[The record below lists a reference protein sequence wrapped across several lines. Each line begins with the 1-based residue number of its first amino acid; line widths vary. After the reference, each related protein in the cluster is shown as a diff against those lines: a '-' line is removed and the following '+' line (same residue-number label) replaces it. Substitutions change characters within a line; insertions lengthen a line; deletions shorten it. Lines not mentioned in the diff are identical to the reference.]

1 MQTPEAILAGLDA
14 EQRQA
19 ATTLS
24 GPVRILAG
32 AGTGKTRAITH
43 RIAYGVATGVYN
55 PYNVLAVT
63 FTARAAAEMRSRLRD
78 LGAHGVQ
85 ARTFHAAALS
95 QLQYFWPH
103 AVGGDM
109 PRLVEYKTH
118 LIMEAAQRLR
128 MTTDKATIR
137 DLAGEIEWAKFNML
151 TPQTYQ
157 QRAVDRIMPAG
168 WELIA
173 VSRLFQAY
181 EDLKSDR
188 GLIDFEDVL
197 LIMVGILESE
207 PRIAATVRKQ
217 YRIFLVDEFQDV
229 SPLQYRL
236 LKGWLGDRDD
246 LCVVGDT
253 SQTIY
258 SFTGATSDYLLDFVN
273 DFPNAQ
279 HTKLIRDYR
288 STPQIVDLANRLLQE
303 RTRAHRPSLPRW
315 PEPLELVS
323 QRDSGP
329 EPVFAECTHE
339 QAEAEWVADQ
349 LRQLLAAGHRGSDM
363 AILFRTNAQSAIFE
377 QVLSDAGISY
387 QVRGAERFFNRR
399 EVRDGILQLRA
410 AAKVDDG
417 IAGTEVV
424 TRIKDVLA
432 SLGYT
437 PAAPQQSGAVRER
450 WESLNA
456 IVNLAEDLVE
466 ARGNQVTIELVV
478 AELDER
484 ASHQHAPVM
493 DGVTLASIHSAK
505 GLEWDT
511 VFLVGLTE
519 GLMPISFATEDKNVD
534 EERRL
539 FYVGITRAKTR
550 LMLSWSLA
558 RSATGRANRRPSRF
572 LQAIRPATTQTAS
585 KSTERAPR
593 TRRVK
598 VAKCRTCGEVL
609 SSGAERK
616 IGRCDACP
624 PTYNQDLFDELVS
637 WRKDVSTTDKVPAFV
652 VFTDATLVAIAEQL
666 PTDLQQ
672 LRKLPGIGPKKLERY
687 GEAVLAILS
696 SGNAT
701 QQPGLG
707 STSKD

>member
-1 MQTPEAILAGLDA
+1 MQNPEDILAGLDA

-19 ATTLS
+19 ATALA

-85 ARTFHAAALS
+85 AKTFHAAALS
-95 QLQYFWPH
+95 QLQYFWQQ

-109 PRLVEYKTH
+109 PRLVEHKTH

-128 MTTDKATIR
+128 MSTDKATIR

-157 QRAVDRIMPAG
+157 QQAATRSMPAG
-168 WELIA
+168 WDLIA
-173 VSRLFQAY
+173 VTRLFQAY

-197 LIMVGILESE
+197 LIMVGIMESE
-207 PRIAATVRKQ
+207 PRIAATVRNQ

-236 LKGWLGDRDD
+236 LRAWLGDRDD

-258 SFTGATSDYLLDFVN
+258 SFTGATADYLLDFGQQ
-273 DFPNAQ
+273 FPNATQ
-279 HTKLIRDYR
+279 IKLIRDYR
-288 STPQIVDLANRLLQE
+288 STPQIVDLANRLLTE
-303 RTRAHRPSLPRW
+303 RTRADRPSLPRW
-315 PEPLELVS
+315 PEPLELLS
-323 QRDSGP
+323 QREAGP
-329 EPVFAECTHE
+329 EPMFAECSHD
-339 QAEAEWVADQ
+339 QAESEWVTGQ
-349 LRQLLAAGHRGSDM
+349 IKQLLDAGHKGADI
-363 AILFRTNAQSAIFE
+363 AVLFRTNAQSAAFE
-377 QVLSDAGISY
+377 QHLSDAGISY

-410 AAKVDDG
+410 AAKSADG
-417 IAGTEVV
+417 VVGSEVV
-424 TRIKDVLA
+424 SRIKDVLA

-437 PAAPQQSGAVRER
+437 VQAPQQSGAVRER

-456 IVNLAEDLVE
+456 IVNLAQDLVA
-466 ARGNQVTIELVV
+466 ARGQQVTLDLVV

-505 GLEWDT
+505 GLEWDA

-550 LMLSWSLA
+550 LYCSWALS
-558 RSATGRANRRPSRF
+558 RSAGGRASRRPSRF
-572 LQAIRPATTQTAS
+572 LKAIRSTTTKTTGDGGPKPQRTS
-585 KSTERAPR
+585 RA
-593 TRRVK
+593 K
-598 VAKCRTCGEVL
+598 VAKCRTCGAIL
-609 SSGAERK
+609 TTGAERK
-616 IGRCDACP
+616 VGRCDDCP
-624 PTYNQDLFDELVS
+624 PTYDPEIFDRLVN
-637 WRKDVSTTDKVPAFV
+637 WRKAISTADKVPAFV
-652 VFTDATLVAIAEQL
+652 VFTDATLVAIAEKM
-666 PTDLQQ
+666 PSDLTQ
-672 LRKLPGIGPKKLERY
+672 LRQLPGIGPKKLERY
-687 GEAVLAILS
+687 GDEVLAILS
-696 SGNAT
+696 S
-701 QQPGLG
+701 
-707 STSKD
+707 

>member
-1 MQTPEAILAGLDA
+1 MQNPEDILAGLDA

-19 ATTLS
+19 ATALH

-95 QLQYFWPH
+95 QLQYFWQH

-109 PRLVEYKTH
+109 PRLVEHKTH

-128 MTTDKATIR
+128 MSTDKATIR

-151 TPQTYQ
+151 TPQTYHQ
-157 QRAVDRIMPAG
+157 QASHRLMPAG
-168 WELIA
+168 WDLIA
-173 VSRLFQAY
+173 VTRLFQAY

-197 LIMVGILESE
+197 LITVGILESE

-236 LKGWLGDRDD
+236 LKAWLGDRDD

-258 SFTGATSDYLLDFVN
+258 SFTGATADFLLDFGQE
-273 DFPNAQ
+273 FPEATQ
-279 HTKLIRDYR
+279 IKLIRDYR
-288 STPQIVDLANRLLQE
+288 STPQIVELANRLLLE
-303 RTRAHRPSLPRW
+303 RTKAHRTGMPRW

-323 QRDSGP
+323 QRESGP
-329 EPVFAECTHE
+329 APVFAECTHD
-339 QAEAEWVADQ
+339 QAEAEWVAEQ
-349 LRQLLAAGHRGSDM
+349 IQQLLTTGHKGSDM
-363 AILFRTNAQSAIFE
+363 AILFRTNAQSATYE

-410 AAKVDDG
+410 AAKSAEGV
-417 IAGTEVV
+417 AGGDVV

-437 PAAPQQSGAVRER
+437 PVAPQQSGAVRER

-466 ARGNQVTIELVV
+466 ARGDQVTLDVVV

-505 GLEWDT
+505 GLEWES
-511 VFLVGLTE
+511 VFLVGLTD

-550 LMLSWSLA
+550 LFLSWSLS
-558 RSATGRANRRPSRF
+558 RSAGGRASRRPSRF
-572 LQAIRPATTQTAS
+572 LQAIRAPKTQTSAT
-585 KSTERAPR
+585 STSRQTRPR
-593 TRRVK
+593 GAK
-598 VAKCRTCGEVL
+598 VAKCRTCGEIL
-609 SSGAERK
+609 STGAERK
-616 IGRCDACP
+616 IGRCQECP
-624 PTYNQDLFDELVS
+624 PTYDQDVFDKLVS
-637 WRKDVSTTDKVPAFV
+637 WRKTVSTVDKVPAFV
-652 VFTDATLVAIAEQL
+652 VFTDATLVAIAEKM
-666 PTDLQQ
+666 PADLQQ
-672 LRKLPGIGPKKLERY
+672 LRQLPGIGPKKLERY
-687 GEAVLAILS
+687 GADVLAIL
-696 SGNAT
+696 
-701 QQPGLG
+701 G
-707 STSKD
+707 S

>member
-1 MQTPEAILAGLDA
+1 MQNPDEILAGLDT

-63 FTARAAAEMRSRLRD
+63 FTARAAAEMRARLRD

-85 ARTFHAAALS
+85 AKTFHAAALA
-95 QLQYFWPH
+95 QLQYFWQQ
-103 AVGGDM
+103 AVGGDV

-128 MTTDKATIR
+128 MSTDKATIR

-157 QRAVDRIMPAG
+157 QRASHRTMPAG
-168 WELIA
+168 WDLVA
-173 VSRLFQAY
+173 VTRLFQGY

-188 GLIDFEDVL
+188 ALIDFEDVL

-207 PRIAATVRKQ
+207 PRIAATVRNQ
-217 YRIFLVDEFQDV
+217 YRVFLVDEFQDV

-236 LKGWLGDRDD
+236 LKAWLGDRDD

-258 SFTGATSDYLLDFVN
+258 SFTGATSDYLLDFGQQ
-273 DFPNAQ
+273 FPNATQ
-279 HTKLIRDYR
+279 IKLIRDYR
-288 STPQIVDLANRLLQE
+288 STPQVVDLANRLLQE
-303 RTRAHRPSLPRW
+303 RTKSDRPSLPRW
-315 PEPLELVS
+315 PEPLELIS
-323 QRDSGP
+323 QREAGP
-329 EPVFAECTHE
+329 EPVFAECSHD
-339 QAEAEWVADQ
+339 QVEAEWVTGQ
-349 LRQLLAAGHRGSDM
+349 IKELLAAGHKGSEI
-363 AILFRTNAQSAIFE
+363 AILFRTNAQSAAFE
-377 QVLSDAGISY
+377 QQFSDAGISY

-410 AAKVDDG
+410 AAKSAEG
-417 IAGTEVV
+417 VV
-424 TRIKDVLA
+424 GPTVITRIQDVLG

-437 PAAPQQSGAVRER
+437 VQAPQQSGAVRER

-466 ARGNQVTIELVV
+466 ARGDQITLDVVV

-493 DGVTLASIHSAK
+493 EGVSLASIHSAK

-511 VFLVGLTE
+511 VFIVGVTE
-519 GLMPISFATEDKNVD
+519 GLLPISFATQDKNVD

-550 LMLSWSLA
+550 LYLSWALS
-558 RSATGRANRRPSRF
+558 RSAGGRASRRPSRF
-572 LQAIRPATTQTAS
+572 LQAIRTTTTKAGTAS
-585 KSTERAPR
+585 ESRAKR
-593 TRRVK
+593 SSRAK
-598 VAKCRTCGEVL
+598 VAKCRTCGAVL
-609 SSGAERK
+609 TTGGERK
-616 IGRCDACP
+616 IGRCQECP
-624 PTYNQDLFDELVS
+624 PTYDPATFDKLVA
-637 WRKDVSTTDKVPAFV
+637 WRKDISSTDKVPAFV
-652 VFTDATLVAIAEQL
+652 VFTDATLVAIAENM
-666 PTDLQQ
+666 PTDLRQ
-672 LRKLPGIGPKKLERY
+672 LRQLPGVGPKKLERY
-687 GEAVLAILS
+687 GAEVLAILS
-696 SGNAT
+696 S
-701 QQPGLG
+701 
-707 STSKD
+707 

>member
-1 MQTPEAILAGLDA
+1 MQNPDEILAGLDA

-63 FTARAAAEMRSRLRD
+63 FTARAAAEMRARLRD

-85 ARTFHAAALS
+85 AKTFHAAALA
-95 QLQYFWPH
+95 QLQYFWQQ
-103 AVGGDM
+103 AIGGDV

-128 MTTDKATIR
+128 MSTDKATIR

-157 QRAVDRIMPAG
+157 QQGAHRTMPAG
-168 WELIA
+168 WDLVA
-173 VSRLFQAY
+173 VTRLFQGY

-188 GLIDFEDVL
+188 ALIDFEDVL
-197 LIMVGILESE
+197 LILVGILESE
-207 PRIAATVRKQ
+207 PRIAATVRNQ
-217 YRIFLVDEFQDV
+217 YRVFLVDEFQDV

-236 LKGWLGDRDD
+236 LKAWLGDRDD

-258 SFTGATSDYLLDFVN
+258 SFTGATSDYLLDFGQQ
-273 DFPNAQ
+273 FPNATQ
-279 HTKLIRDYR
+279 IKLIRDYR

-303 RTRAHRPSLPRW
+303 RTKSDRPSLPRW
-315 PEPLELVS
+315 PEPLELLS
-323 QRDSGP
+323 QRETGP
-329 EPVFAECTHE
+329 EPVFAECSHD
-339 QAEAEWVADQ
+339 QVEAEWVTGQ
-349 LRQLLAAGHRGSDM
+349 IKELLAAGHKGSDI
-363 AILFRTNAQSAIFE
+363 AILFRTNAQSAAFE
-377 QVLSDAGISY
+377 QQFSDAGISY

-410 AAKVDDG
+410 AAKSADG
-417 IAGTEVV
+417 IAGTAVIP
-424 TRIKDVLA
+424 RMKDVLA

-437 PAAPQQSGAVRER
+437 AQAPQQSGAVRER

-456 IVNLAEDLVE
+456 IVNLAQDLVE
-466 ARGNQVTIELVV
+466 ARGDQVTLDVVV

-493 DGVTLASIHSAK
+493 DGVSLASIHSAK

-511 VFLVGLTE
+511 VFLVGVTE

-550 LMLSWSLA
+550 LYLSWALS
-558 RSATGRANRRPSRF
+558 RSAGGRANRRPSRF
-572 LQAIRPATTQTAS
+572 LRAIRTTTTKAGPAAEP
-585 KSTERAPR
+585 KAKRSTRA
-593 TRRVK
+593 K
-598 VAKCRTCGEVL
+598 IAKCRTCGTVL
-609 SSGAERK
+609 TTGGERK
-616 IGRCDACP
+616 IGRCDECP
-624 PTYNQDLFDELVS
+624 PTYDPATFDKLVT
-637 WRKDVSTTDKVPAFV
+637 WRKDISTSDKVPAFV
-652 VFTDATLVAIAEQL
+652 VFTDATLVAIAENM

-672 LRKLPGIGPKKLERY
+672 LRQLPGVGPKKLERY
-687 GEAVLAILS
+687 GAEVLAILS
-696 SGNAT
+696 S
-701 QQPGLG
+701 
-707 STSKD
+707 

>member
-1 MQTPEAILAGLDA
+1 MQTPDEILAGLDA

-63 FTARAAAEMRSRLRD
+63 FTARAAAEMRARLRD

-85 ARTFHAAALS
+85 AKTFHAAALA
-95 QLQYFWPH
+95 QLQYFWQQ
-103 AVGGDM
+103 AVGGDT

-128 MTTDKATIR
+128 MSTDKATIR

-157 QRAVDRIMPAG
+157 QQASHRTMPSGWDLVAVT
-168 WELIA
+168 
-173 VSRLFQAY
+173 RLFQGY

-188 GLIDFEDVL
+188 SLIDFEDVL
-197 LIMVGILESE
+197 LILVGILESE
-207 PRIAATVRKQ
+207 PRIAATVRNQ
-217 YRIFLVDEFQDV
+217 YRVFLVDEFQDV

-236 LKGWLGDRDD
+236 LKAWLGDRDD

-258 SFTGATSDYLLDFVN
+258 SFTGATSDYLLDFGQQ
-273 DFPNAQ
+273 FPHATQ
-279 HTKLIRDYR
+279 IKLIRDYR

-303 RTRAHRPSLPRW
+303 RTKSDRPSMPRW
-315 PEPLELVS
+315 PEPLELIS
-323 QRDSGP
+323 QREVGP
-329 EPVFAECTHE
+329 EPVFAECSHE
-339 QAEAEWVADQ
+339 QVEAEWVAGQ
-349 LRQLLAAGHRGSDM
+349 IKELLAAGHKGSDI
-363 AILFRTNAQSAIFE
+363 AILFRTNAQSAVFE
-377 QVLSDAGISY
+377 QQLSDAGISY

-410 AAKVDDG
+410 AAKSADG
-417 IAGTEVV
+417 VAGAEVI

-437 PAAPQQSGAVRER
+437 AQAPQQSGAVRER

-456 IVNLAEDLVE
+456 IVNLAQDLVA
-466 ARGNQVTIELVV
+466 ARGDQVTLDVVV

-493 DGVTLASIHSAK
+493 DGVSLASIHSAK
-505 GLEWDT
+505 GLEWDS
-511 VFLVGLTE
+511 VFLVGVTE
-519 GLMPISFATEDKNVD
+519 GLLPISFATEDKNVD

-550 LMLSWSLA
+550 LYFSWALS
-558 RSATGRANRRPSRF
+558 RSAGGRASRRPSRF
-572 LQAIRPATTQTAS
+572 LQAIRTTTTKAG
-585 KSTERAPR
+585 TESEPRAKRPSR
-593 TRRVK
+593 AK
-598 VAKCRTCGEVL
+598 VAKCRTCGVVL
-609 SSGAERK
+609 TAGGERK
-616 IGRCDACP
+616 IGRCDDCP
-624 PTYNQDLFDELVS
+624 PTYDPATFEKLVS
-637 WRKDVSTTDKVPAFV
+637 WRKDISTADKVPAFV
-652 VFTDATLVAIAEQL
+652 VFTDATLVAIAENL
-666 PTDLQQ
+666 PTDLKQ
-672 LRKLPGIGPKKLERY
+672 LRQLPGVGPKKLERY
-687 GEAVLAILS
+687 GTEVLAILS
-696 SGNAT
+696 S
-701 QQPGLG
+701 
-707 STSKD
+707 

>member
-1 MQTPEAILAGLDA
+1 MQTPEDILAGLDT

-19 ATTLS
+19 ATALR

-55 PYNVLAVT
+55 PYNILAVT

-95 QLQYFWPH
+95 QLQYFWQH

-109 PRLVEYKTH
+109 PRLVDYKTN
-118 LIMEAAQRLR
+118 LIIEAAQRLR
-128 MTTDKATIR
+128 MSTDKATIR

-151 TPQTYQ
+151 TPQTYHQ
-157 QRAVDRIMPAG
+157 QSTHRTMPAG
-168 WELIA
+168 WDVIA
-173 VSRLFQAY
+173 VTRLFQAY

-207 PRIAATVRKQ
+207 PRIAAAVRKQ

-236 LKGWLGDRDD
+236 LKAWLGDRDD
-246 LCVVGDT
+246 VCVVGDT

-258 SFTGATSDYLLDFVN
+258 SFTGATADYLLDFGQE
-273 DFPNAQ
+273 FPNATQ
-279 HTKLIRDYR
+279 IKLIRDYR
-288 STPQIVDLANRLLQE
+288 STPQIVDLANRLLME
-303 RTRAHRPSLPRW
+303 RTKAHRPGMPRW
-315 PEPLELVS
+315 PEPLELLS
-323 QRDSGP
+323 QRDPGP
-329 EPVFAECTHE
+329 APVFAECTHE
-339 QAEAEWVADQ
+339 QAEAEWVTEQ
-349 LRQLLAAGHRGSDM
+349 IQQLLAAGHKGSDI
-363 AILFRTNAQSAIFE
+363 AILFRTNAQSATFE
-377 QVLSDAGISY
+377 QVLSDAGVSY

-410 AAKVDDG
+410 AAKSAEGV
-417 IAGTEVV
+417 AGRDVV
-424 TRIKDVLA
+424 ARIKDVLA

-456 IVNLAEDLVE
+456 IVNLAEDLAE
-466 ARGNQVTIELVV
+466 ARGDNLTLDVVV

-505 GLEWDT
+505 GLEWDS

-519 GLMPISFATEDKNVD
+519 GLMPISFATDDKNID

-550 LMLSWSLA
+550 LYLSWSLS
-558 RSATGRANRRPSRF
+558 RSAGGRASRRPSRF
-572 LQAIRPATTQTAS
+572 LQAIRTSTMQQSSGTAA
-585 KSTERAPR
+585 ERR
-593 TRRVK
+593 KRVRGTR
-598 VAKCRTCGEVL
+598 VAKCRTCGTVL
-609 SSGAERK
+609 SNGAERK
-616 IGRCDACP
+616 IGRCENCP
-624 PTYNQDLFDELVS
+624 PTYDQDVFDKLVD
-637 WRKDVSTTDKVPAFV
+637 WRKAVSSEDKVPAFV
-652 VFTDATLVAIAEQL
+652 VFTDATLVAIAEKM

-672 LRKLPGIGPKKLERY
+672 LRQLPGIGPKKLERY
-687 GEAVLAILS
+687 GTDVLAIL
-696 SGNAT
+696 
-701 QQPGLG
+701 G
-707 STSKD
+707 S

>member
-1 MQTPEAILAGLDA
+1 MQHPEEILAGLDT

-19 ATTLS
+19 ATALR

-63 FTARAAAEMRSRLRD
+63 FTARAAAEMRIRLRD

-95 QLQYFWPH
+95 QLQYFWQH

-109 PRLVEYKTH
+109 PRLVEHKTN
-118 LIMEAAQRLR
+118 LIIEAAQRLR
-128 MTTDKATIR
+128 MSTDKATIR
-137 DLAGEIEWAKFNML
+137 DLAAEIEWAKFNML
-151 TPQTYQ
+151 TPQTYH
-157 QRAVDRIMPAG
+157 QRAPQRLMPAG
-168 WELIA
+168 WDLIA
-173 VSRLFQAY
+173 VTRLFQAY

-207 PRIAATVRKQ
+207 PQIAAAVRKQ
-217 YRIFLVDEFQDV
+217 YRVFIVDEFQDV

-246 LCVVGDT
+246 LCVVGDS

-258 SFTGATSDYLLDFVN
+258 SFTGATSDYLLDFAQE
-273 DFPNAQ
+273 FPHATQ
-279 HTKLIRDYR
+279 IKLIRDYR

-303 RTRAHRPSLPRW
+303 RTTSDRPDLPRW
-315 PEPLELVS
+315 PTPLELMS
-323 QRDSGP
+323 QRETGP
-329 EPVFAECTHE
+329 EPVFAECTHD
-339 QAEAEWVADQ
+339 QAEAQWVADQ
-349 LRQLLAAGHRGSDM
+349 IRTLLTAGHKGSDI
-363 AILFRTNAQSAIFE
+363 AVLFRTNAQSANFE

-410 AAKVDDG
+410 AAKSADG
-417 IAGTEVV
+417 LAGREVI

-437 PAAPQQSGAVRER
+437 AKAPEQSGAVRER

-456 IVNLAEDLVE
+456 IVNLAEDLVI
-466 ARGNQVTIELVV
+466 ARGDQVTLDTVV

-493 DGVTLASIHSAK
+493 DGVTLASMHSAK

-519 GLMPISFATEDKNVD
+519 GLMPISFATEPKNVD

-550 LMLSWSLA
+550 LYLSWSLS
-558 RSATGRANRRPSRF
+558 RSAGGRASRKPSRF
-572 LQAIRPATTQTAS
+572 LAAIRTS
-585 KSTERAPR
+585 RTERARGVAERPR
-593 TRRVK
+593 PSRRVK
-598 VAKCRTCGEVL
+598 VAKCRTCQQPL
-609 SSGAERK
+609 TSGAERK
-616 IGRCDACP
+616 IGRCEQCP
-624 PTYNQDLFDELVS
+624 ATYDPVVFDQLVA
-637 WRKDVSTTDKVPAFV
+637 WRKDVSTADKVPAFV
-652 VFTDATLVAIAEQL
+652 VFTDATLVAIAETM
-666 PTDLQQ
+666 PADLET

-687 GEAVLAILS
+687 GQDVLTI
-696 SGNAT
+696 
-701 QQPGLG
+701 LG
-707 STSKD
+707 S

>member
-1 MQTPEAILAGLDA
+1 MQTPEDILAGLDT

-19 ATTLS
+19 ATALR

-55 PYNVLAVT
+55 PYNILAVT

-95 QLQYFWPH
+95 QLQYFWQH

-109 PRLVEYKTH
+109 PRLVDHKTN
-118 LIMEAAQRLR
+118 LIIEAAQRLR
-128 MTTDKATIR
+128 MSTDKATIR

-151 TPQTYQ
+151 TPQTYHQ
-157 QRAVDRIMPAG
+157 QSAHRTMPAG
-168 WELIA
+168 WDLIA
-173 VSRLFQAY
+173 VTRLFQAY

-236 LKGWLGDRDD
+236 LKAWLGDRDD
-246 LCVVGDT
+246 VCVVGDT

-258 SFTGATSDYLLDFVN
+258 SFTGATADYLLDFGQE
-273 DFPNAQ
+273 FPNSTQ
-279 HTKLIRDYR
+279 IKLIRDYR
-288 STPQIVDLANRLLQE
+288 STPQIVDLANRLLLE
-303 RTRAHRPSLPRW
+303 RTKAHRSGMPRW
-315 PEPLELVS
+315 PEPLELLS
-323 QRDSGP
+323 QRESGP
-329 EPVFAECTHE
+329 APVFAECTHE
-339 QAEAEWVADQ
+339 QAEAEWVTEQ
-349 LRQLLAAGHRGSDM
+349 IQQLLAAGHKGSDI
-363 AILFRTNAQSAIFE
+363 AILFRTNAQSANFE
-377 QVLSDAGISY
+377 QVLSNAGVSY

-410 AAKVDDG
+410 AAKSAEGV
-417 IAGTEVV
+417 AGRDVV
-424 TRIKDVLA
+424 ARIKDVLA

-466 ARGNQVTIELVV
+466 ARGDQVTLDVVV

-505 GLEWDT
+505 GLEWDS

-519 GLMPISFATEDKNVD
+519 GLMPISFATDDKNVD

-550 LMLSWSLA
+550 LYLSWSLS
-558 RSATGRANRRPSRF
+558 RSAGGRASRRPSRF
-572 LQAIRPATTQTAS
+572 LQAIRTSTMQQSSGTAS
-585 KSTERAPR
+585 EPR
-593 TRRVK
+593 KRVRGAK
-598 VAKCRTCGEVL
+598 VAKCRTCGAVL
-609 SSGAERK
+609 SNGAERK
-616 IGRCDACP
+616 IGRCENCP
-624 PTYNQDLFDELVS
+624 PTYDQDVFDKLVG
-637 WRKDVSTTDKVPAFV
+637 WRKAVSSEDKVPAFV
-652 VFTDATLVAIAEQL
+652 VFTDATLVAIAEKM

-672 LRKLPGIGPKKLERY
+672 LRQLPGIGPKKLERY
-687 GEAVLAILS
+687 GADVLAIL
-696 SGNAT
+696 
-701 QQPGLG
+701 G
-707 STSKD
+707 S

>member
-1 MQTPEAILAGLDA
+1 MQTPEDILAGLDN

-19 ATTLS
+19 ATTLT

-95 QLQYFWPH
+95 QLQYFWQQ
-103 AVGGDM
+103 AVGGSM
-109 PRLVEYKTH
+109 PRLVEHKTN

-157 QRAVDRIMPAG
+157 QRASHRTMPAG
-168 WELIA
+168 WDLIA
-173 VSRLFQAY
+173 VTRLFQAY

-207 PRIAATVRKQ
+207 PRIAATVRNQ
-217 YRIFLVDEFQDV
+217 YRVFLVDEFQDV

-236 LKGWLGDRDD
+236 LKGWLGDRED

-258 SFTGATSDYLLDFVN
+258 SFTGATADFLLDFTQ
-273 DFPNAQ
+273 DFPNA
-279 HTKLIRDYR
+279 TNIKLIRDYR
-288 STPQIVDLANRLLQE
+288 STPQVVDLANRLLQE
-303 RTRAHRPSLPRW
+303 RTRADRPSLPRW
-315 PEPLELVS
+315 PEPLELIS
-323 QRDSGP
+323 QRASGP
-329 EPVFAECTHE
+329 APVFAECTHD
-339 QAEAEWVADQ
+339 QAEAEWVTEQ
-349 LRQLLAAGHRGSDM
+349 IRQLLAEGHRGADM
-363 AILFRTNAQSAIFE
+363 AILFRTNAQSATFE

-410 AAKVDDG
+410 AAKSSDG
-417 IAGTEVV
+417 VAGPEVI

-456 IVNLAEDLVE
+456 IVNLAEDLVA
-466 ARGNQVTIELVV
+466 ARGDQVTLDMVV

-505 GLEWDT
+505 GLEWDS

-550 LMLSWSLA
+550 LYLSWSLA
-558 RSATGRANRRPSRF
+558 RSAGGRASRRPSRF
-572 LQAIRPATTQTAS
+572 LQAIRPSTTRSAS
-585 KSTERAPR
+585 TSTERPSRA
-593 TRRVK
+593 RRAK
-598 VAKCRTCGEVL
+598 VVKCRSCGVVL
-609 SSGAERK
+609 STGAERK
-616 IGRCDACP
+616 IGRCDDCP
-624 PTYNQDLFDELVS
+624 PTYDQDIYDQLVS
-637 WRKDVSTTDKVPAFV
+637 WRKDISAADKVPAFV
-652 VFTDATLVAIAEQL
+652 VFTDATLVAIAESM

-672 LRKLPGIGPKKLERY
+672 LRTLPGIGPKKLERY
-687 GEAVLAILS
+687 GADVLAILS
-696 SGNAT
+696 TGKAA
-701 QQPGLG
+701 QHPGRG
-707 STSKD
+707 STSNV

>member
-1 MQTPEAILAGLDA
+1 MQNPEDILAGLDN

-19 ATTLS
+19 ATALH

-95 QLQYFWPH
+95 QLQYFWQH

-109 PRLVEYKTH
+109 PRLVEHKTN

-128 MTTDKATIR
+128 MSTDKATIR

-157 QRAVDRIMPAG
+157 QQATHREMPSG
-168 WELIA
+168 WDLIA
-173 VSRLFQAY
+173 VTRLFQAY
-181 EDLKSDR
+181 EDLKTDR

-207 PRIAATVRKQ
+207 PRIAATIRQQ

-258 SFTGATSDYLLDFVN
+258 SFTGATSDYLLDFSLE
-273 DFPNAQ
+273 FPNATQ
-279 HTKLIRDYR
+279 IQLIRDYR

-303 RTRAHRPSLPRW
+303 RTKADRPTLPRW

-323 QRDSGP
+323 QRESGP
-329 EPVFAECTHE
+329 TPVFAECTHD
-339 QAEAEWVADQ
+339 QAEAEWVAEQ
-349 LRQLLAAGHRGSDM
+349 IRQLLAAGHKGSDI
-363 AILFRTNAQSAIFE
+363 AILFRTNAQSATFE
-377 QVLSDAGISY
+377 QVLSDLGISY

-410 AAKVDDG
+410 AAKSADG
-417 IAGTEVV
+417 VVGHEVI
-424 TRIKDVLA
+424 TRIRDVLA

-437 PAAPQQSGAVRER
+437 PVAPQQSGAVRER

-456 IVNLAEDLVE
+456 IVNLAEDLVT
-466 ARGNQVTIELVV
+466 ARGDQVTLDVVV

-493 DGVTLASIHSAK
+493 DGVTLASMHSAK
-505 GLEWDT
+505 GLEWDS

-519 GLMPISFATEDKNVD
+519 GLMPISFATDDHNVD

-550 LMLSWSLA
+550 LYLSWSLS
-558 RSATGRANRRPSRF
+558 RSAGGRASRRPSRF
-572 LQAIRPATTQTAS
+572 LQAIRVTKTQTAS
-585 KSTERAPR
+585 TSTDRPR
-593 TRRVK
+593 KTRRTK
-598 VAKCRTCGEVL
+598 VAKCRTCGQVL
-609 SSGAERK
+609 STGAERK
-616 IGRCDACP
+616 IGRCDSCP
-624 PTYNQDLFDELVS
+624 PTYDQKIFDRLVS
-637 WRKDVSTTDKVPAFV
+637 WRKDISTEDNVPAFV
-652 VFTDATLVAIAEQL
+652 VFTDATLVAIAEKM

-672 LRKLPGIGPKKLERY
+672 LRQLPGVGPKKLERY
-687 GEAVLAILS
+687 GAEVLAIL
-696 SGNAT
+696 
-701 QQPGLG
+701 G
-707 STSKD
+707 S

>member
-1 MQTPEAILAGLDA
+1 MLNPEEILAGLDA

-19 ATTLS
+19 ATALA

-95 QLQYFWPH
+95 QLQYFWQH
-103 AVGGDM
+103 AIGGDM
-109 PRLVEYKTH
+109 PRLVDYKTH

-128 MTTDKATIR
+128 MSTDKATIR

-157 QRAVDRIMPAG
+157 QQAGHRVMPAG
-168 WELIA
+168 WDLIA
-173 VSRLFQAY
+173 VTRLFQAY

-258 SFTGATSDYLLDFVN
+258 SFTGATSDFLLDFGQQ
-273 DFPNAQ
+273 FPNTTQ
-279 HTKLIRDYR
+279 VDLIRDYR

-303 RTRAHRPSLPRW
+303 RTRADRESLPRW
-315 PEPLELVS
+315 PQPLELLS
-323 QRDSGP
+323 QRDAGP
-329 EPVFAECTHE
+329 DPVFAECSHE
-339 QAEAEWVADQ
+339 QAEAEWVTSQ
-349 LRQLLAAGHRGSDM
+349 IKQLLADGHKGADM
-363 AILFRTNAQSAIFE
+363 AVLFRTNGQSAMFE
-377 QVLSDAGISY
+377 QVLSDAGVSY

-410 AAKVDDG
+410 AAKSADG
-417 IAGTEVV
+417 VVGAEVV
-424 TRIKDVLA
+424 ARMKDVLA
-432 SLGYT
+432 SLGYSV
-437 PAAPQQSGAVRER
+437 AAPQQSGAVRER

-456 IVNLAEDLVE
+456 IVNLAEDLVT
-466 ARGNQVTIELVV
+466 ARGDEVTLEVV
-478 AELDER
+478 VSELDER

-493 DGVTLASIHSAK
+493 EGVTLASIHSAK

-550 LMLSWSLA
+550 LYFSWSLS
-558 RSATGRANRRPSRF
+558 RSAGGRANRRPSRF
-572 LQAIRPATTQTAS
+572 LNAIRASTTKSASSTTTQ
-585 KSTERAPR
+585 KSTRSRGA
-593 TRRVK
+593 K
-598 VAKCRTCGEVL
+598 VAKCRTCGVIL
-609 SSGAERK
+609 STGAERK
-616 IGRCDACP
+616 IGRCDDCP
-624 PTYNQDLFDELVS
+624 PTYDPEIFDKLVS
-637 WRKDVSTTDKVPAFV
+637 WRTDISTTDKVPAFV
-652 VFTDATLVAIAEQL
+652 VFTDATLVAIAEKM
-666 PTDLQQ
+666 PADLQQ
-672 LRKLPGIGPKKLERY
+672 LRTLPGIGPKKLERY
-687 GEAVLAILS
+687 GDDVLAILS
-696 SGNAT
+696 S
-701 QQPGLG
+701 
-707 STSKD
+707 

>member
-1 MQTPEAILAGLDA
+1 LQNPEQILAGLDT

-19 ATTLS
+19 ATALH

-95 QLQYFWPH
+95 QLQYFWQH

-109 PRLVEYKTH
+109 PRLVEHKTH

-128 MTTDKATIR
+128 MSTDKATIR

-151 TPQTYQ
+151 TPQTYHQ
-157 QRAVDRIMPAG
+157 QASQRTMPTG
-168 WELIA
+168 WDLIA
-173 VSRLFQAY
+173 VTRLFQAY

-207 PRIAATVRKQ
+207 PTIAATVRKQ

-236 LKGWLGDRDD
+236 LKAWLGDRDD

-258 SFTGATSDYLLDFVN
+258 SFTGATADYLLDFGN
-273 DFPNAQ
+273 EFPNATQ
-279 HTKLIRDYR
+279 IKLIRDYR

-303 RTRAHRPSLPRW
+303 RTKAHRTGLPRW
-315 PEPLELVS
+315 PEPLELIS
-323 QRDSGP
+323 QRDPGP
-329 EPVFAECTHE
+329 APVFAECTHE
-339 QAEAEWVADQ
+339 QAEAEWVAQQIQQ
-349 LRQLLAAGHRGSDM
+349 LIGSGQKGSDI

-377 QVLSDAGISY
+377 QVLSDAGVSY

-410 AAKVDDG
+410 AARADDG
-417 IAGTEVV
+417 VAGPDVI
-424 TRIKDVLA
+424 TRIRDVLS

-437 PAAPQQSGAVRER
+437 TVAPQQSGAVRER

-466 ARGNQVTIELVV
+466 ARGDQVTLDVVV

-493 DGVTLASIHSAK
+493 DGVTLASLHSAK

-550 LMLSWSLA
+550 LYLSWSLA
-558 RSATGRANRRPSRF
+558 RSAGGRASRRPSRF
-572 LQAIRPATTQTAS
+572 LQAIRASSMKQPSASSTQGTKRSRGA
-585 KSTERAPR
+585 
-593 TRRVK
+593 K
-598 VAKCRTCGEVL
+598 VAKCRTCETVL
-609 SSGAERK
+609 STGAERK
-616 IGRCDACP
+616 IGRCHDCP
-624 PTYNQDLFDELVS
+624 PTYDQEIFDKLVT
-637 WRKDVSTTDKVPAFV
+637 WRKAVSTADKVPAFV
-652 VFTDATLVAIAEQL
+652 VFTDATLVAIAEKM

-672 LRKLPGIGPKKLERY
+672 LRQLPGIGPKKLERY
-687 GEAVLAILS
+687 GEDVLAIL
-696 SGNAT
+696 
-701 QQPGLG
+701 G
-707 STSKD
+707 S

>member
-1 MQTPEAILAGLDA
+1 MQNPEDILAGLDA

-19 ATTLS
+19 ATALR

-95 QLQYFWPH
+95 QLQYFWQH

-109 PRLVEYKTH
+109 PRLVEHKTH

-128 MTTDKATIR
+128 MSTDKATIR

-151 TPQTYQ
+151 TPQTYHQ
-157 QRAVDRIMPAG
+157 QATQRTMPAG
-168 WELIA
+168 WDLIA
-173 VSRLFQAY
+173 TTRLFQAY

-207 PRIAATVRKQ
+207 PQIAATVRKQ
-217 YRIFLVDEFQDV
+217 YRVFLVDEFQDV

-236 LKGWLGDRDD
+236 LKAWLGDRDD

-258 SFTGATSDYLLDFVN
+258 SFTGATADYLLDFGQE
-273 DFPNAQ
+273 FPDATQ
-279 HTKLIRDYR
+279 IKLIRDYR
-288 STPQIVDLANRLLQE
+288 STPQIVDLANRLLLE
-303 RTRAHRPSLPRW
+303 RTKAHRSGMPRW
-315 PEPLELVS
+315 PEPLELIS
-323 QRDSGP
+323 QRESGAA
-329 EPVFAECTHE
+329 PVFAECTHD
-339 QAEAEWVADQ
+339 QAEAEWVTAQ
-349 LRQLLAAGHRGSDM
+349 IQQLLSAGHKGSDI

-377 QVLSDAGISY
+377 QVLSDASVSY

-410 AAKVDDG
+410 AAKSAEGV
-417 IAGTEVV
+417 AGGDVV

-437 PAAPQQSGAVRER
+437 PVAPQQSGAVRER

-466 ARGNQVTIELVV
+466 ARGDQVTLDVVV

-505 GLEWDT
+505 GLEWDA

-539 FYVGITRAKTR
+539 FYGGITRAKTR
-550 LMLSWSLA
+550 LYLSWSLS
-558 RSATGRANRRPSRF
+558 RSAGGRANRRPSRF
-572 LQAIRPATTQTAS
+572 LQAIRATTVQQSSQTS
-585 KSTERAPR
+585 SQRGRRAKGA
-593 TRRVK
+593 K
-598 VAKCRTCGEVL
+598 VAKCRTCGAVL
-609 SSGAERK
+609 STGAERK
-616 IGRCDACP
+616 IGRCQDCP
-624 PTYNQDLFDELVS
+624 PTYDQEVFDKLVS
-637 WRKDVSTTDKVPAFV
+637 WRKTVSAADKVPAFV
-652 VFTDATLVAIAEQL
+652 VFTDATLVAIAEKM

-672 LRKLPGIGPKKLERY
+672 LRQLPGIGPKKLERY
-687 GEAVLAILS
+687 GTDVLAIL
-696 SGNAT
+696 
-701 QQPGLG
+701 G
-707 STSKD
+707 S

>member
-1 MQTPEAILAGLDA
+1 MQNPEDILAGLDT

-19 ATTLS
+19 ATALR

-55 PYNVLAVT
+55 PYNILAVT

-95 QLQYFWPH
+95 QLQYFWQH

-109 PRLVEYKTH
+109 PRLVDHKTN
-118 LIMEAAQRLR
+118 LIIEAAQRLR
-128 MTTDKATIR
+128 MSTDKATIR

-151 TPQTYQ
+151 TPQTYHQ
-157 QRAVDRIMPAG
+157 QSAHRTMPAG
-168 WELIA
+168 WDLIA
-173 VSRLFQAY
+173 VTRLFQAY

-207 PRIAATVRKQ
+207 PRIAATIRKQ

-236 LKGWLGDRDD
+236 LKAWLGDRDD
-246 LCVVGDT
+246 VCVVGDT

-258 SFTGATSDYLLDFVN
+258 SFTGATSDYLLDFGQE
-273 DFPNAQ
+273 FPNATQ
-279 HTKLIRDYR
+279 IKLIRDYR
-288 STPQIVDLANRLLQE
+288 STPQIVDLANRLLLE
-303 RTRAHRPSLPRW
+303 RTKAQRPGMPRW

-323 QRDSGP
+323 QRESGP
-329 EPVFAECTHE
+329 APVFAECTHE
-339 QAEAEWVADQ
+339 QAEAEWVTEQ
-349 LRQLLAAGHRGSDM
+349 IQQLLTAGHKGSDI
-363 AILFRTNAQSAIFE
+363 AILFRTNAQSANFE
-377 QVLSDAGISY
+377 QVLSDAGVSY

-410 AAKVDDG
+410 AAKSAEGV
-417 IAGTEVV
+417 AGRDVV

-466 ARGNQVTIELVV
+466 ARGDQVTLDVVV

-505 GLEWDT
+505 GLEWDS

-519 GLMPISFATEDKNVD
+519 GLMPISFATDDKNVD

-550 LMLSWSLA
+550 LYLSWSLS
-558 RSATGRANRRPSRF
+558 RSAGGRASRRPSRF
-572 LQAIRPATTQTAS
+572 LQAIRATTMQQQTSSTAS
-585 KSTERAPR
+585 ERRKRAR
-593 TRRVK
+593 GAK
-598 VAKCRTCGEVL
+598 VAKCRTCETVL

-616 IGRCDACP
+616 IGRCENCP
-624 PTYNQDLFDELVS
+624 PTYDQEVFDQLVS
-637 WRKDVSTTDKVPAFV
+637 WRKTVSSEDRVPAFV
-652 VFTDATLVAIAEQL
+652 VFTDATLVAIAEQM

-672 LRKLPGIGPKKLERY
+672 LRQLPGIGPKKLERY
-687 GEAVLAILS
+687 GAEVLAIL
-696 SGNAT
+696 
-701 QQPGLG
+701 G
-707 STSKD
+707 S

>member
-1 MQTPEAILAGLDA
+1 MQNPEDILAGLDT

-19 ATTLS
+19 ATALR

-55 PYNVLAVT
+55 PYNILAVT

-95 QLQYFWPH
+95 QLQYFWQH

-109 PRLVEYKTH
+109 PRLVDHKTN
-118 LIMEAAQRLR
+118 LIIEAAQRLR
-128 MTTDKATIR
+128 MSTDKATIR

-151 TPQTYQ
+151 TPQTYHQ
-157 QRAVDRIMPAG
+157 QSAHRTMPAG
-168 WELIA
+168 WDLIA
-173 VSRLFQAY
+173 VTRLFQAY

-207 PRIAATVRKQ
+207 PRIAATIRKQ

-236 LKGWLGDRDD
+236 LKAWLGDRDD
-246 LCVVGDT
+246 VCVVGDT

-258 SFTGATSDYLLDFVN
+258 SFTGATSDYLLDFGQE
-273 DFPNAQ
+273 FPNATQ
-279 HTKLIRDYR
+279 IKLIRDYR
-288 STPQIVDLANRLLQE
+288 STPQIVDLANRLLLE
-303 RTRAHRPSLPRW
+303 RTKAQRPGMPRW

-323 QRDSGP
+323 QRESGP
-329 EPVFAECTHE
+329 APVFAECTHE
-339 QAEAEWVADQ
+339 QAEAEWVTEQ
-349 LRQLLAAGHRGSDM
+349 IQQLLTAGHKGSDI
-363 AILFRTNAQSAIFE
+363 AILFRTNAQSANFE
-377 QVLSDAGISY
+377 QVLSDAGVSY

-410 AAKVDDG
+410 AAKSAEGV
-417 IAGTEVV
+417 AGRDVV

-466 ARGNQVTIELVV
+466 ARGDQVTLDVVV

-505 GLEWDT
+505 GLEWDS

-519 GLMPISFATEDKNVD
+519 GLMPISFATDDKNVD

-550 LMLSWSLA
+550 LYLSWSLS
-558 RSATGRANRRPSRF
+558 RSAGGRASRRPSRF
-572 LQAIRPATTQTAS
+572 LQAIRATTMQQQTSGTAS
-585 KSTERAPR
+585 ERRKRAR
-593 TRRVK
+593 GAK
-598 VAKCRTCGEVL
+598 VAKCRTCETVL

-616 IGRCDACP
+616 IGRCENCP
-624 PTYNQDLFDELVS
+624 PTYDQEVFDQLVS
-637 WRKDVSTTDKVPAFV
+637 WRKTVSSEDRVPAFV
-652 VFTDATLVAIAEQL
+652 VFTDATLVAIAEQM

-672 LRKLPGIGPKKLERY
+672 LRQLPGIGPKKLERY
-687 GEAVLAILS
+687 GAEVLAIL
-696 SGNAT
+696 
-701 QQPGLG
+701 G
-707 STSKD
+707 S

>member
-1 MQTPEAILAGLDA
+1 MQNPEDILAGLDA

-19 ATTLS
+19 ATALH

-95 QLQYFWPH
+95 QLQYFWQH
-103 AVGGDM
+103 AIGGDM
-109 PRLVEYKTH
+109 PRLVDYKTH

-128 MTTDKATIR
+128 MSTDKATIR

-157 QRAVDRIMPAG
+157 QRGAQRSMPAG
-168 WELIA
+168 WDLIA
-173 VSRLFQAY
+173 VTRLFQAY

-197 LIMVGILESE
+197 LILVGILESE
-207 PRIAATVRKQ
+207 PRIAATIRKQ

-258 SFTGATSDYLLDFVN
+258 SFTGATADFILDFGQE
-273 DFPNAQ
+273 FPGATQ
-279 HTKLIRDYR
+279 IKLIRDYR

-303 RTRAHRPSLPRW
+303 RTRADRPSLPRW
-315 PEPLELVS
+315 PEPLELLS
-323 QRDSGP
+323 QREAGP
-329 EPVFAECTHE
+329 EPVFAECTHD
-339 QAEAEWVADQ
+339 QAEAEWVIEQIKQ
-349 LRQLLAAGHRGSDM
+349 LQAAGHKGSDM
-363 AILFRTNAQSAIFE
+363 AILFRTNAQSASFE
-377 QVLSDAGISY
+377 QILSDAGVSY

-410 AAKVDDG
+410 AAKSADG
-417 IAGTEVV
+417 VAGAAVV
-424 TRIKDVLA
+424 SRIKDVLG

-437 PAAPQQSGAVRER
+437 PVAPQQSGAVRER

-456 IVNLAEDLVE
+456 IVNLAEDLVT
-466 ARGNQVTIELVV
+466 ARGDQVNLDVVV

-493 DGVTLASIHSAK
+493 DGVTLASMHSAK

-550 LMLSWSLA
+550 LYLSWSLS
-558 RSATGRANRRPSRF
+558 RSAGGRATRRPSRF
-572 LQAIRPATTQTAS
+572 LQAIQPATTKSATTSTARPS
-585 KSTERAPR
+585 RSRRA
-593 TRRVK
+593 K
-598 VAKCRTCGEVL
+598 VAKCRTCGVVL
-609 SSGAERK
+609 FTGAERK
-616 IGRCDACP
+616 IGRCEDCP
-624 PTYNQDLFDELVS
+624 PTYDQEVLDRLVT
-637 WRKDVSTTDKVPAFV
+637 WRKDISTADKVPAFV
-652 VFTDATLVAIAEQL
+652 VFTDATLVAIAEKM

-672 LRKLPGIGPKKLERY
+672 LRTLPGIGPKKLERY
-687 GEAVLAILS
+687 GEDVLAILS
-696 SGNAT
+696 W
-701 QQPGLG
+701 
-707 STSKD
+707 

>member
-1 MQTPEAILAGLDA
+1 MAVLDA

-19 ATTLS
+19 ATALH

-95 QLQYFWPH
+95 QLQYFWQH
-103 AVGGDM
+103 AIGGDM
-109 PRLVEYKTH
+109 PRLVDYKTH

-128 MTTDKATIR
+128 MSTDKATIR

-157 QRAVDRIMPAG
+157 QRGAQRSMPAG
-168 WELIA
+168 WDLIA
-173 VSRLFQAY
+173 VTRLFQAY

-197 LIMVGILESE
+197 LILVGILESE
-207 PRIAATVRKQ
+207 PRIAATIRKQ

-258 SFTGATSDYLLDFVN
+258 SFTGATADYLLDFTQ
-273 DFPNAQ
+273 DFPDATQ
-279 HTKLIRDYR
+279 IKLIRDYR

-303 RTRAHRPSLPRW
+303 RTKADTPSMPRW
-315 PEPLELVS
+315 PEPLELIS

-329 EPVFAECTHE
+329 APVFAECTHD
-339 QAEAEWVADQ
+339 QAEAEWVATQ
-349 LRQLLAAGHRGSDM
+349 IQQLLAAGHKGADL
-363 AILFRTNAQSAIFE
+363 AILFRTNAQSATFE
-377 QVLSDAGISY
+377 QVLSDANISY

-410 AAKVDDG
+410 AAKSGDG
-417 IAGTEVV
+417 VAGAEVV

-437 PAAPQQSGAVRER
+437 PVAPQQSGAVRER

-456 IVNLAEDLVE
+456 IVNLAEDLV
-466 ARGNQVTIELVV
+466 ATRGDQVTLDVVV

-493 DGVTLASIHSAK
+493 EGVTLASIHSAK

-519 GLMPISFATEDKNVD
+519 GLMPISFATEEKNID

-539 FYVGITRAKTR
+539 FYVGITRAKTQ
-550 LMLSWSLA
+550 LYLSWSLS
-558 RSATGRANRRPSRF
+558 RSAGGRASRRPSRF
-572 LQAIRPATTQTAS
+572 LQALRPSTTRTAS
-585 KSTERAPR
+585 SSTERKAR
-593 TRRVK
+593 SRRAK
-598 VAKCRTCGEVL
+598 VSKCRTCGAIL
-609 SSGAERK
+609 STGAERK
-616 IGRCDACP
+616 VGRCDDCP
-624 PTYNQDLFDELVS
+624 PTYDQEVFDSLVS
-637 WRKDVSTTDKVPAFV
+637 WRKNVSTADKVPAFV
-652 VFTDATLVAIAEQL
+652 VFTDATLVAIAEKM

-672 LRKLPGIGPKKLERY
+672 LRQLPGIGPKKLERY
-687 GEAVLAILS
+687 GADVLAILS
-696 SGNAT
+696 AGSTT
-701 QQPGLG
+701 QHPGRG
-707 STSKD
+707 STSNV

>member
-1 MQTPEAILAGLDA
+1 MQNPEEILAGLDA

-19 ATTLS
+19 ATALH

-95 QLQYFWPH
+95 QLQYFWQH
-103 AVGGDM
+103 AIGGDM
-109 PRLVEYKTH
+109 PRLVEHKTH

-128 MTTDKATIR
+128 MSTDKATIR
-137 DLAGEIEWAKFNML
+137 DLAGEIEWAKFNMH
-151 TPQTYQ
+151 TPQTYHQ
-157 QRAVDRIMPAG
+157 LATIRTMPAG
-168 WELIA
+168 WDLIA
-173 VSRLFQAY
+173 VTRLFQAY

-236 LKGWLGDRDD
+236 LKAWLGDRDD

-258 SFTGATSDYLLDFVN
+258 SFTGATADYLLDFGQEFS
-273 DFPNAQ
+273 DATQ
-279 HTKLIRDYR
+279 IKLIRDYR
-288 STPQIVDLANRLLQE
+288 STPQIVDLANRLLLE
-303 RTRAHRPSLPRW
+303 RTKGHRAGMPRW
-315 PEPLELVS
+315 PEPLELIS
-323 QRDSGP
+323 QREAGP
-329 EPVFAECTHE
+329 APVFAECTHD
-339 QAEAEWVADQ
+339 QAEAEWVTEQ
-349 LRQLLAAGHRGSDM
+349 IQQLLAAGHKGSDM

-377 QVLSDAGISY
+377 QVLSDAGVSY

-410 AAKVDDG
+410 AARSDDG
-417 IAGTEVV
+417 VAGSEVI
-424 TRIKDVLA
+424 TRIKDVLS

-437 PAAPQQSGAVRER
+437 SAAPQQSGAVRER

-466 ARGNQVTIELVV
+466 ARGDQVTLDVVV

-505 GLEWDT
+505 GLEWDA

-519 GLMPISFATEDKNVD
+519 GLMPISFATEEKNVD

-550 LMLSWSLA
+550 LHLSWSLS
-558 RSATGRANRRPSRF
+558 RSAGGRANRRPSRF
-572 LQAIRPATTQTAS
+572 LQAIRAISTKQTPSTPTQRNKRSRGA
-585 KSTERAPR
+585 
-593 TRRVK
+593 K
-598 VAKCRTCGEVL
+598 VAKCRTCGAAL
-609 SSGAERK
+609 STGAERK
-616 IGRCDACP
+616 IGRCQDCP
-624 PTYNQDLFDELVS
+624 PTYDQEIFDKLVN
-637 WRKDVSTTDKVPAFV
+637 WRKTVSTTDKVPAFV
-652 VFTDATLVAIAEQL
+652 VFTDATLVAIAEKM

-672 LRKLPGIGPKKLERY
+672 LRQLPGIGPKKLERY
-687 GEAVLAILS
+687 GADVLAIL
-696 SGNAT
+696 
-701 QQPGLG
+701 G
-707 STSKD
+707 S

>member
-1 MQTPEAILAGLDA
+1 MQNPEEILAGLDA

-19 ATTLS
+19 ATALR

-95 QLQYFWPH
+95 QLQYFWQH

-109 PRLVEYKTH
+109 PRLVEHKTH

-128 MTTDKATIR
+128 MSTDKATIR

-151 TPQTYQ
+151 TPQTYHQ
-157 QRAVDRIMPAG
+157 QATQRTMPAG
-168 WELIA
+168 WDLIA
-173 VSRLFQAY
+173 TTRLFQAY

-236 LKGWLGDRDD
+236 LKAWLGDRDD

-258 SFTGATSDYLLDFVN
+258 SFTGATADYLLDFGQE
-273 DFPNAQ
+273 FPDATQ
-279 HTKLIRDYR
+279 IKLIRDYR
-288 STPQIVDLANRLLQE
+288 STPQIVDLANRLLLE
-303 RTRAHRPSLPRW
+303 RTKAHRSGMPRW
-315 PEPLELVS
+315 PEPLELIS
-323 QRDSGP
+323 QRESGAA
-329 EPVFAECTHE
+329 PVFAECTHE
-339 QAEAEWVADQ
+339 QAEAEWVTAQ
-349 LRQLLAAGHRGSDM
+349 IQQLLSAGHKGSDI

-377 QVLSDAGISY
+377 QALSDAGVSY

-410 AAKVDDG
+410 AAKSAEGV
-417 IAGTEVV
+417 AGSDVV

-437 PAAPQQSGAVRER
+437 PVAPEQSGAVRER

-466 ARGNQVTIELVV
+466 ARGDQVTLDVVV

-505 GLEWDT
+505 GLEWDA

-519 GLMPISFATEDKNVD
+519 GLMPISFATEDKSVD

-550 LMLSWSLA
+550 LYLSWSLS
-558 RSATGRANRRPSRF
+558 RSAGGRANRRPSRF
-572 LQAIRPATTQTAS
+572 LQAIRATTVQQS
-585 KSTERAPR
+585 SQGSSQRGRRAKG
-593 TRRVK
+593 TK
-598 VAKCRTCGEVL
+598 VAKCRTCGAVL
-609 SSGAERK
+609 STGAERK
-616 IGRCDACP
+616 IGRCQDCP
-624 PTYNQDLFDELVS
+624 PTYDPEVFDKLVS
-637 WRKDVSTTDKVPAFV
+637 WRKTVSTADKVPAFV
-652 VFTDATLVAIAEQL
+652 IFTDATLVAIAEKM

-672 LRKLPGIGPKKLERY
+672 LRQLPGIGPKKLERY
-687 GEAVLAILS
+687 GTDVLAIL
-696 SGNAT
+696 
-701 QQPGLG
+701 G
-707 STSKD
+707 S

>member
-1 MQTPEAILAGLDA
+1 MQNPEDILAGLDT

-19 ATTLS
+19 ATALH

-85 ARTFHAAALS
+85 AKTFHAAALS
-95 QLQYFWPH
+95 QLQYFWQQ

-109 PRLVEYKTH
+109 PRLVDYKTH
-118 LIMEAAQRLR
+118 LIVEAAQRLR
-128 MTTDKATIR
+128 MSTDKATIR

-157 QRAVDRIMPAG
+157 QQATHRSMPAG
-168 WELIA
+168 WDLIA
-173 VSRLFQAY
+173 VTRLFQAY

-197 LIMVGILESE
+197 LIMVGILESD
-207 PRIAATVRKQ
+207 PRIAATVRNQ

-236 LKGWLGDRDD
+236 LSGWLGDRDD

-258 SFTGATSDYLLDFVN
+258 AFTGATADYLLDFGQK
-273 DFPNAQ
+273 FPDATQ
-279 HTKLIRDYR
+279 IDLIRDYR
-288 STPQIVDLANRLLQE
+288 STPQIVGLANRLLQE
-303 RTRAHRPSLPRW
+303 RTKVDRPGLPRW
-315 PEPLELVS
+315 PQPVELVS
-323 QRDSGP
+323 QREAGP
-329 EPVFAECTHE
+329 DPIFAECSHE
-339 QAEAEWVADQ
+339 QAEAEWVTGQ
-349 LRQLLAAGHRGSDM
+349 IKQLLADGHKGADM
-363 AILFRTNAQSAIFE
+363 AILFRTNAQSAAFE
-377 QVLSDAGISY
+377 QTLSDAGVSY

-410 AAKVDDG
+410 AAKSADAVVG
-417 IAGTEVV
+417 AEVISRV
-424 TRIKDVLA
+424 KDVLA

-437 PAAPQQSGAVRER
+437 PQAPQQSGAVRER

-456 IVNLAEDLVE
+456 IVNLAEDLV
-466 ARGNQVTIELVV
+466 ASRGQQVTLDVVV

-493 DGVTLASIHSAK
+493 EGVTLASIHSAK
-505 GLEWDT
+505 GLEWDS

-550 LMLSWSLA
+550 VFLSWSLA
-558 RSATGRANRRPSRF
+558 RSAGGRANRKPSRF
-572 LQAIRPATTQTAS
+572 LQAIRSTTTHAAS
-585 KSTERAPR
+585 ESTPR
-593 TRRVK
+593 TKRTLKAK
-598 VAKCRTCGEVL
+598 VSKCRTCGAVL
-609 SSGAERK
+609 TTGAERK
-616 IGRCDACP
+616 IGRCEDCP
-624 PTYNQDLFDELVS
+624 PTYDPELFDRLVS
-637 WRKDVSTTDKVPAFV
+637 WRKEISTADKVPAFV
-652 VFTDATLVAIAEQL
+652 VFTDATLVAIAEKMPADFKQLRQL
-666 PTDLQQ
+666 P
-672 LRKLPGIGPKKLERY
+672 GVGPKKLERY
-687 GEAVLAILS
+687 GEDVLAILS
-696 SGNAT
+696 S
-701 QQPGLG
+701 
-707 STSKD
+707 

>member
-1 MQTPEAILAGLDA
+1 MQNPEDILAGLDA

-19 ATTLS
+19 ATALR

-95 QLQYFWPH
+95 QLQYFWQH

-109 PRLVEYKTH
+109 PRLVEHKTH

-128 MTTDKATIR
+128 MSTDKATIR

-151 TPQTYQ
+151 TPQTYHQ
-157 QRAVDRIMPAG
+157 QATQRTMPAG
-168 WELIA
+168 WDLIA
-173 VSRLFQAY
+173 TTRLFQAY

-207 PRIAATVRKQ
+207 PQIAATVRKQ
-217 YRIFLVDEFQDV
+217 YRVFLVDEFQDV

-236 LKGWLGDRDD
+236 LKAWLGDRDD

-258 SFTGATSDYLLDFVN
+258 SFTGATADYLLDFGQE
-273 DFPNAQ
+273 FPDATQ
-279 HTKLIRDYR
+279 IKLIRDYR
-288 STPQIVDLANRLLQE
+288 STPQIVDLANRLLLE
-303 RTRAHRPSLPRW
+303 RTKAHRSGMPRW
-315 PEPLELVS
+315 PEPLELIS
-323 QRDSGP
+323 QRESGAA
-329 EPVFAECTHE
+329 PVFAECTHD
-339 QAEAEWVADQ
+339 QAEAEWVTAQ
-349 LRQLLAAGHRGSDM
+349 IQQLLSAGHKGSDI

-377 QVLSDAGISY
+377 QVLSDASVSY

-410 AAKVDDG
+410 AAKSAEGV
-417 IAGTEVV
+417 AGGDVV

-437 PAAPQQSGAVRER
+437 PVAPQQSGAVRER

-466 ARGNQVTIELVV
+466 ARGDQVTLDVVV

-505 GLEWDT
+505 GLEWDA

-519 GLMPISFATEDKNVD
+519 GLMPISFATEDKKVD

-550 LMLSWSLA
+550 LYLSWSLS
-558 RSATGRANRRPSRF
+558 RSAGGRANRRPSRF
-572 LQAIRPATTQTAS
+572 LQAIRATTVQQSSQTS
-585 KSTERAPR
+585 SQRGRRAKGA
-593 TRRVK
+593 K
-598 VAKCRTCGEVL
+598 VAKCRTCGAVL
-609 SSGAERK
+609 STGAERK
-616 IGRCDACP
+616 IGRCQDCP
-624 PTYNQDLFDELVS
+624 PTYDQEVFDKLVS
-637 WRKDVSTTDKVPAFV
+637 WRKTVSAADKVPAFV
-652 VFTDATLVAIAEQL
+652 VFTDATLVAIAEKM

-672 LRKLPGIGPKKLERY
+672 LRQLPGIGPKKLERY
-687 GEAVLAILS
+687 GTDVLAIL
-696 SGNAT
+696 
-701 QQPGLG
+701 G
-707 STSKD
+707 S